1 MRNACLSEIYNLAKK
16 DERVIYIGSDLS
28 PGTLEDFKRDF
39 PARYFMEGISEAH
52 IVGMAAGMAMNGY
65 IPYVNTIATFLTRR
79 CFEQLVDDVA
89 VHNLPV
95 RFIASGGGLIYAP
108 LGPTHIAFDDMAILR
123 PIPNMTIVACA
134 DGAEMKRFMPQ
145 TLNYKGPIYIRLSS
159 DPKVTGGLPFKIGK
173 AQIAKQGREVL
184 LVTTGVCLKP
194 VMDAS
199 NMLERKNI
207 KSTILH
213 VPTVKPIDKKT
224 LLEELKAA
232 KVIVTVEEGTIYGGL
247 GSAVAEILSEAN
259 FDKPKKFARIGVR
272 DEFPVKYGSQ
282 ADLMKYYK
290 ITPEEIVKTILR
302 LLTH

>member
-16 DERVIYIGSDLS
+16 DERVVYIGSDLS
-28 PGTLEDFKRDF
+28 PGTLDDFKRDF
-39 PARYFMEGISEAH
+39 PERYFMEGISEAH

-79 CFEQLVDDVA
+79 CFEQIVDDVA

-134 DGAEMKRFMPQ
+134 DAAEMKRFMPQ
-145 TLNYKGPIYIRLSS
+145 TLNYKGPIYVRVSG
-159 DPKVTGGLPFKIGK
+159 DAKVTGDLPFKIGR
-173 AQIAKQGREVL
+173 AQVVQQGKEVL
-184 LVTTGVCLKP
+184 LVTTGVSLKP
-194 VMDAS
+194 VMDAYDK
-199 NMLERKNI
+199 LKRKNI
-207 KSTILH
+207 ESTILH

-224 LLEELKAA
+224 LLEQLRAA

-247 GSAVAEILSEAN
+247 GSAVAEILGEAN
-259 FDKPKKFARIGVR
+259 FDKLKKFKMMGVS

-290 ITPEEIVKTILR
+290 ITPENIYRQVKKLFTL
-302 LLTH
+302 